1 MLRQKQIR
9 KLLREKTEGERARGG
24 VRERKESV
32 TKECYKDIIMNGY
45 ERGVS
50 EHRER
55 PGELWER

>member
-1 MLRQKQIR
+1 M
-9 KLLREKTEGERARGG
+9 LREKTEGERARGG